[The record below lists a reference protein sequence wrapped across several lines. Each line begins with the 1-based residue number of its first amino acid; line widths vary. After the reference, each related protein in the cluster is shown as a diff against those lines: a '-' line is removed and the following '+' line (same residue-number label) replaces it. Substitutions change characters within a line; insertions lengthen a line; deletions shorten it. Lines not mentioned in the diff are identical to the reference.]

1 MPRTTIR
8 SEDITAAQVKTA
20 DMAVD
25 PTNAS
30 NLTSGSVPLAQLG
43 NAPATDVTGLQDD
56 IALLGFKVAANGSF
70 GKYNLV
76 DQTIDAFE
84 DATGVNAGASTDA
97 IRHANN
103 YYSGGN
109 DTSPTGGTVTTY
121 TSGATTYSVNTFLTS
136 GNLVVGD
143 TRNVTALIV
152 GGGGQGGGL
161 AAGAGTYGFGG
172 GGGGA
177 VLYRTGY
184 SITAATYSMVIGEG
198 GNEASSTPE
207 SGLDTTGFGVTATG
221 GGGGQTVEGAQGQ
234 SGANGGGA
242 GYSFSGGTGTA
253 PSATGWTVYAGN
265 NGSAGYNGNA
275 HGGGGGGGAGGVGT
289 AGTASLGGA
298 GGSGQQI
305 TIGGNSYYWGAGGA
319 GSVQG
324 GAGGGTAGVAGVGGA
339 GGAGAATG
347 GTASVGDT
355 GNSINNGATGIVA
368 TGANGGAAG
377 ANTGSG
383 GGGKYGYGGSGIV
396 IVESVQ
402 NITGADM
409 TLTSTT
415 TAANTAPTKGDIVMT
430 YTNGSGTAA
439 INTDFTAEVSAD
451 GGSTWTAFTLAAE
464 GSTGTHFIVSAHN
477 TTITSTITAPYNMA
491 YRIKTLNQ
499 GAAKE
504 TRIQGVSLGWS

>member
-70 GKYNLV
+70 GKYNFV
-76 DQTIDAFE
+76 DQTVDAFE

-103 YYSGGN
+103 YYSGGV
-109 DTSPTGGTVTTY
+109 DSSPTGGTVTTY
-121 TSGATTYSVNTFLTS
+121 TSGGTTYSVNTFLTTA
-136 GNLVVGD
+136 NLVVASTVSID
-143 TRNVTALIV
+143 ALIV
-152 GGGGQGGGL
+152 GGGGQGGSTG
-161 AAGAGTYGFGG
+161 AGAGTYGFGG

-184 SITAATYSMVIGEG
+184 SVTAATYSMVVGAG
-198 GNEASSTPE
+198 GDGTSGQPE
-207 SGLDTTGFGVTATG
+207 SGGDSTGFSVTATG
-221 GGGGQTVEGAQGQ
+221 GGAGNPTPEGSQGGA
-234 SGANGGGA
+234 GANGGGA
-242 GYSFSGGTGTA
+242 GYSNSGGTGTA
-253 PSATGWTVYAGN
+253 PTASGWTVYAGN
-265 NGSAGYNGNA
+265 NGGAGYNGDA
-275 HGGGGGGGAGGVGT
+275 HGGGGGGGAAAVGT
-289 AGTASLGGA
+289 AGTSTLGGN

-305 TIGGNSYYWGAGGA
+305 TIANNSYYWGAGGA
-319 GSVQG
+319 GSVYNQ
-324 GAGGGTAGVAGVGGA
+324 GTAGVAGVGGA
-339 GGAGAATG
+339 GGAGG
-347 GTASVGDT
+347 NVGSSVASNGDT
-355 GNSINNGATGIVA
+355 GNSINDGSNGIVS
-368 TGANGGAAG
+368 GSANGGDAG

-383 GGGKYGYGGSGIV
+383 GGGKYGDGGTGIV
-396 IVESVQ
+396 IVQSVQ
-402 NITGADM
+402 NIVGVDM

-430 YTNGSGTAA
+430 YTNGLGTAA

-499 GAAKE
+499 GASKV
-504 TRIQGVSLGWS
+504 TRIQAVSLGWS